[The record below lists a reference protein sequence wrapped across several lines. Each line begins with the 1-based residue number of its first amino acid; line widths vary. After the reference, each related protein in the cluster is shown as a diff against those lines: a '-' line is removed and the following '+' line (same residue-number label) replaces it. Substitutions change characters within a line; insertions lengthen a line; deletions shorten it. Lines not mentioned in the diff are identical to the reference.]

1 MCMLCE
7 IMEKNILEPPDE
19 LKELMKKALETKA
32 EIETKLKALDNEAM
46 AMNVILNLI
55 AEMAVDYNAPYF
67 DIIHSLEQAIQGK
80 IRHYI
85 EDVRDEMKSKEQK
98 QKEKD
103 DINSSVLNNIPIGD
117 LKIV

>member
-7 IMEKNILEPPDE
+7 IMEKNILEPPDD

-32 EIETKLKALDNEAM
+32 EIETKLKALDNEAR
-46 AMNVILNLI
+46 MNVILNLI
-55 AEMAVDYNAPYF
+55 AEMGAVDYNAPYF

-98 QKEKD
+98 QKEKR
-103 DINSSVLNNIPIGD
+103 
-117 LKIV
+117 